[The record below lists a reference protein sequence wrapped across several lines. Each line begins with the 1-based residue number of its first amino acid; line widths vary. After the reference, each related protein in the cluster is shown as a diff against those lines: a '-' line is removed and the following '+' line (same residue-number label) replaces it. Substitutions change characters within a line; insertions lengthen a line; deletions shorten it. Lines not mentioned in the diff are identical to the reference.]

1 MSRYEQYQQVRKLN
15 PDLFWDSKTQKQMQ
29 LDAKRMGEAFF
40 KQQEMDLLQV
50 MEVEA

>member
-29 LDAKRMGEAFF
+29 LDSKRMGEAFF
-40 KQQEMDLLQV
+40 KQQEIDF
-50 MEVEA
+50 MEVDK